1 MDRGLRP
8 VALSCLR
15 LGLIL
20 LLLPAFAGSASGQEL
35 EETPIAPLE
44 VTPLEPLEPGLPLP
58 IPGQDGSVPSLL
70 DIPRRPPL
78 SAGKQTVAELRGLDK
93 VTGVAQSFEVPVGG
107 VGRFGRLRIRVSA
120 CHGRSPD
127 QPPEAA
133 AFLQVIDTLEGTEK
147 VAFSG
152 WMFASSPGLSAMD
165 HARYDVW
172 VLHCRTS

>member
-8 VALSCLR
+8 VALSRLR
-15 LGLIL
+15 LGVIL
-20 LLLPAFAGSASGQEL
+20 LLLPAFAGSTFGQEL
-35 EETPIAPLE
+35 EESPIAPLE
-44 VTPLEPLEPGLPLP
+44 ITPLEPLQPAPSLP
-58 IPGQDGSVPSLL
+58 IPGGDSNVLSPLDNSRAPTLPSS
-70 DIPRRPPL
+70 IR
-78 SAGKQTVAELRGLDK
+78 TVAELRGLDK
-93 VTGVAQSFEVPVGG
+93 VTGVAESFEVPVGD

-120 CHGRSPD
+120 CHGRNPD

-133 AFLQVIDTLEGTEK
+133 AFLQIFDTLGGEEK

-165 HARYDVW
+165 HGRYDVW